1 VKLDVRVAVSVPFV
15 TETFFAPS
23 VPLGVLKVTVVAVFE
38 SGFTAIPPTETEVT
52 LARVVPFIVTV
63 VPPVVGPTTVF
74 KEEMAGAGGLVT
86 VI

>member
-1 VKLDVRVAVSVPFV
+1 M
-15 TETFFAPS
+15 
-23 VPLGVLKVTVVAVFE
+23 AVFE